1 MCSTFG
7 RYRFGRRI
15 SEEPAFRTSLTL
27 IRARARTLR
36 GAPRGRRHILQR
48 ADGIA
53 GSVDFRKCRIRA
65 LFAHTYIREFSE
77 ENSKLNEARYFSG
90 SFKPSISDSVRPVI
104 RCIKSV
110 GQFSRC
116 INFAVSRAF

>member
-1 MCSTFG
+1 M
-7 RYRFGRRI
+7 
-15 SEEPAFRTSLTL
+15 
-27 IRARARTLR
+27 
-36 GAPRGRRHILQR
+36 QR

-53 GSVDFRKCRIRA
+53 ENVNFRKCRIRA